1 MRRHFIEQ
9 PVSLHEELSH
19 SGLAE
24 FGDHATS
31 LAQGIKGGRCF
42 QSLDQQALCRRTR
55 VLGDIGNSVVEHA
68 AGLLGPDYPSSPRSH
83 FCRRA
88 FSTSS
93 WGMVR
98 PAATSACPRSTA

>member
-31 LAQGIKGGRCF
+31 LAQGIKGGRWPF
-42 QSLDQQALCRRTR
+42 LPQGFLNLLVGNGPPS
-55 VLGDIGNSVVEHA
+55 GDIRLPALYRLKNIQVV
-68 AGLLGPDYPSSPRSH
+68 
-83 FCRRA
+83 
-88 FSTSS
+88 
-93 WGMVR
+93 
-98 PAATSACPRSTA
+98 